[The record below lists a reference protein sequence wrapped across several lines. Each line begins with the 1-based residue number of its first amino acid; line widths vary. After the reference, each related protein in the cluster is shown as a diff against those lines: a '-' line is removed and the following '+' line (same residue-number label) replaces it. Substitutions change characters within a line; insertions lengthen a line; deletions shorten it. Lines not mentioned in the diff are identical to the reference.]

1 MLTLRHIFRC
11 SAVVL
16 LLVTQLASAE
26 VVIDNE
32 AGSSFKGTKRVA
44 IAQFGIE
51 YYTQLMAVGRSGG
64 NTVRQSSKLSGV
76 TDGAMQ
82 AMADRLYADTVTRLK
97 EAGFE
102 VVEQSLVAAD
112 PGYQELVTKYAK
124 PSGRE
129 MHDSQGLGDGE
140 HLTHIFAPAGM
151 MAFYA
156 SGGSSGGFLRGN
168 MGDRIDSQNYG
179 IAMREAEVAK
189 RLNATLLKFNFLAN
203 YGVVK
208 ASKNGFVANFTNIAA
223 RAALETAVVLHSHDT
238 QVQWVNAGG
247 ARMFGNVKRAGA
259 TGAFYLDQPLIGE
272 NVFTVADIT
281 ADASKSNDNVSNAI
295 SSLFGSKKSQKS
307 QALQVESDDP
317 RYSAAFTK
325 VLDQADIALIA
336 ALKNAE

>member
-1 MLTLRHIFRC
+1 MFTFRNIIRC

-16 LLVTQLASAE
+16 FLATQSASAQ
-26 VVIDNE
+26 VSIDNE

-76 TDGAMQ
+76 SDGAMQ
-82 AMADRLYADTVTRLK
+82 AMADRLYTDTVTRLK

-102 VVEQSLVAAD
+102 VVEQSQLAAD
-112 PGYQELVTKYAK
+112 SGYQELVTKYAK

-129 MHDSQGLGDGE
+129 MRDSQGLGDGE

-156 SGGSSGGFLRGN
+156 SAGSSGGFLRGN
-168 MGDRIDSQNYG
+168 MGDRLDSQNYG

-208 ASKNGFVANFTNIAA
+208 SSKNGFIANFTNIAA
-223 RAALETAVVLHSHDT
+223 RTALETAVVLHSHDT
-238 QVQWVNAGG
+238 QVQWVDAGG
-247 ARMFGNVKRAGA
+247 ARMFGNVKRSGA
-259 TGAFYLDQPLIGE
+259 TGAFYLEQPLIGE

-281 ADASKSNDNVSNAI
+281 ADASKSNDNVANAI
-295 SSLFGSKKSQKS
+295 SGLFGSKKSQKS
-307 QALQVESDDP
+307 QALQIESDDL

-336 ALKNAE
+336 ALKGAH